1 NFKYFAGEDEIK
13 YGVDI
18 VGVRTDFNYFNST
31 GLRLTQQKISTE
43 IAGYINYKI
52 KIGRLVLD
60 PGMRAHYYA
69 TPAVMSWEPRF
80 SFKLNL
86 YDVKS
91 TADIWPKVRVKG
103 AVGRYSQNLIA
114 AQSDR
119 DVVNLF
125 YGFLTAPEDITNE
138 MTLENGKTREIKDPI
153 QRADHAIFGFE
164 VDVNRRLKANIEG
177 YIKIFRQVSNLNRNK
192 IYEDIPEFANQP
204 DQLKKDFM
212 METGKAYGGDVLL
225 TYEKDH
231 LYLWAVYSLNY
242 VTRWD
247 GTRSYH
253 PVWDRRHNVNLVGS
267 YTFGK
272 FSSWKVTA
280 RWNFGSG
287 FPFTPTQGFYERL
300 PFDDGVAQN
309 IQNANGDLG
318 LLYGD
323 LNSKRLPAY
332 HRLDLGLTK
341 TWKFSEHQMI
351 QADVS
356 VTNTYDRR
364 NIFYF
369 DRVTAS
375 RKDQLPIL
383 PSVGLSWT
391 F

>member
-1 NFKYFAGEDEIK
+1 
-13 YGVDI
+13 
-18 VGVRTDFNYFNST
+18 
-31 GLRLTQQKISTE
+31 
-43 IAGYINYKI
+43 
-52 KIGRLVLD
+52 
-60 PGMRAHYYA
+60 
-69 TPAVMSWEPRF
+69 
-80 SFKLNL
+80 
-86 YDVKS
+86 
-91 TADIWPKVRVKG
+91 
-103 AVGRYSQNLIA
+103 
-114 AQSDR
+114 
-119 DVVNLF
+119 
-125 YGFLTAPEDITNE
+125 
-138 MTLENGKTREIKDPI
+138 
-153 QRADHAIFGFE
+153 
-164 VDVNRRLKANIEG
+164 
-177 YIKIFRQVSNLNRNK
+177 
-192 IYEDIPEFANQP
+192 
-204 DQLKKDFM
+204 
-212 METGKAYGGDVLL
+212 
-225 TYEKDH
+225 
-231 LYLWAVYSLNY
+231 
-242 VTRWD
+242 TRWD